1 MMSMSLSEFY
11 KKLPNIAFYGKRR
24 SGKDEAAKILKNMG
38 FSLYNVSFGYHM
50 KHHFHT
56 TFPDIPMEPK
66 PVELYVQYGQAMR
79 EIDPDVWVKKVKDEI
94 EHIRLFNNPRRS
106 LVNTDCRQQNE
117 YDFLKSQGFVF
128 VRVDTLKSI
137 RVSRM
142 LELGETV
149 SPEYLNGETESTL
162 DSFEPDYVITNN
174 GTPKDFANEITELV
188 YKIQGGNN

>member
-1 MMSMSLSEFY
+1 MSMSLNKFY
-11 KKLPNIAFYGKRR
+11 KTLPDIAFYGKRR
-24 SGKDEAAKILKNMG
+24 SGKDEAAMIIKNMG
-38 FSLYNVSFGYHM
+38 FLTYHASFG
-50 KHHFHT
+50 KHLKSHFHA

-66 PVELYVQYGQAMR
+66 PVEELIKYGQAMR

-162 DSFEPDYVITNN
+162 DSFDPDYVITNN